1 MPEGWKRNNIGD
13 YISYEIGGGWGNE
26 EISNNYDNEAYVI
39 RGTDIYGITHGELK
53 NIPFRYH
60 TMSNLKSRILMEND
74 IVFEVS
80 GGSRTEGVA
89 RTVLI
94 TNNMLQYFQK
104 PVMCA
109 SFCKLIRPKNNNIS
123 QYLFQHFK
131 YLRNEKI
138 TEKYDKRSA
147 SSIVNYRWKDFLVQ
161 EVLLL
166 PSAEILDKYNII
178 ANLLYNKI
186 VNCSIQ
192 ISELRIARD
201 RLLPKLMS
209 GEMEV

>member
-1 MPEGWKRNNIGD
+1 M
-13 YISYEIGGGWGNE
+13 
-26 EISNNYDNEAYVI
+26 
-39 RGTDIYGITHGELK
+39 
-53 NIPFRYH
+53 
-60 TMSNLKSRILMEND
+60 
-74 IVFEVS
+74 
-80 GGSRTEGVA
+80 
-89 RTVLI
+89 
-94 TNNMLQYFQK
+94 
-104 PVMCA
+104 
-109 SFCKLIRPKNNNIS
+109 
-123 QYLFQHFK
+123 FQHFK